1 MRDKIYDTTKDA
13 AMQTRLEPLHIIS
26 DNGSRPA
33 DIFFPSWMSTAKPA
47 ALDVSVVVPTRH
59 NSSISAEDNYI
70 RFLTEAY
77 DKKCKTHEENC
88 RNAGM
93 NFIPMIFS
101 TAGSVHPSSLK
112 ALNYIA
118 DSRSQRLN
126 IPVHRGRADILQR
139 ISVAIHE
146 GNARCILHHGFYG
159 FTDFSIPR
167 G

>member
-1 MRDKIYDTTKDA
+1 
-13 AMQTRLEPLHIIS
+13 
-26 DNGSRPA
+26 
-33 DIFFPSWMSTAKPA
+33 
-47 ALDVSVVVPTRH
+47 
-59 NSSISAEDNYI
+59 
-70 RFLTEAY
+70 
-77 DKKCKTHEENC
+77 
-88 RNAGM
+88 M